1 MHQYDTVADVAE
13 ACKSGNYMTE
23 KEAID
28 LLTKQKWT
36 SLLFPYEIE
45 DVLSDNF
52 RLVFKIAVILSHQFI
67 C

>member
-52 RLVFKIAVILSHQFI
+52 R
-67 C
+67 